1 MSNPTTT
8 ALAAPVSQGE
18 RIILLDSLRGLALLG
33 ILLMNIPY
41 MGLPEPSFD
50 NPVLNHEM
58 GTINEKVW
66 WYVNWIPEGTQ
77 RAIFSMLFGAGIMLF
92 VSRLEKRTE
101 GVWPA
106 EYFIRRQLW
115 LLVFGLVNAFILLW
129 PGDILFQYSI
139 VGVVAFVFR
148 RLSVKGLLIAAGV
161 CLVLMTTRENVDLHR
176 QKDKIYK
183 GEQIAKLDT
192 TKVKLTDL
200 QQEQLGA
207 MTGMKEKSDTAGLR
221 KAMRKNLQKAT
232 GSYGT
237 LYEYMSNI
245 STNLEFYYTYYGI
258 WDILLF
264 MLLGMAF
271 FKSGIL
277 TGQASAKLYWAL
289 FIVGMGAGLLL
300 TWYRL
305 QFMVDQQFNQ
315 FNIAKYKQ
323 FEFYEISRT
332 LRSLGLFGF
341 IMLLYKSGWF
351 KWLFA
356 LLRPVGQMAFTNYLM
371 QSLMC
376 GLFFFG
382 VGFGMMGKLQRY
394 EIYFVVAAVW
404 AIEIIWSHLWLRF
417 FRFGPLEW
425 CWRSLT
431 YWKKQPMRKANTKE
445 VLSV

>member
-289 FIVGMGAGLLL
+289 FIAGMGAGLLL